1 VPDAEVRPAG
11 KVVVAGKVLGLT
23 RSQPGICRPCITAVV
38 ALVVAP
44 RPADRLVEVLRHAR
58 AAVRP
63 GGRVLVV
70 DERAAESFTAPGDGT
85 ERFFAAASGIW
96 HLPQGR
102 VSPGPESAGTL
113 IRPAA
118 MLDLVRRV
126 GCADAGIFPSGHRA
140 WRFCRL
146 VR

>member
-1 VPDAEVRPAG
+1 MPDAEVRPPG

-38 ALVVAP
+38 ALVVAS
-44 RPADRLVEVLRHAR
+44 RPADRPVEVLRHAR
-58 AAVRP
+58 TALRP

-70 DERAAESFTAPGDGT
+70 DERAVESFTAPGDGT
-85 ERFFAAASGIW
+85 ERFFVAASGIW
-96 HLPQGR
+96 CLPLGR
-102 VSPGPESAGTL
+102 VGSGPEPTGTL
-113 IRPAA
+113 ICPAA

-126 GCADAGIFPSGHRA
+126 GCADAGIFPVEHPA

-146 VR
+146 VP